1 MQKIR
6 KGDEVIIRRG
16 KDKGQTGVVL
26 KVVDHGKRVIVE
38 GLNLVTKH
46 RRRTSE
52 TSKAGRIS
60 EPAPLPISAVSLISK
75 IDGKPVRVHFE
86 IREEGGVKR
95 KVRVASRTGEV
106 FD

>member
-1 MQKIR
+1 MRKIK

-16 KDKGQTGVVL
+16 KDKGRTGVVL
-26 KVVDHGKRVIVE
+26 KVVDHGRKVIVE

-46 RRRTSE
+46 KRRTSE
-52 TSKAGRIS
+52 TSKAGRIT
-60 EPAPLPISAVSLISK
+60 EPAPIPVSAVSLVSK

-86 IREEGGVKR
+86 FREENGVVR